1 MNLRRFSIGARL
13 GGGFALMFVLLV
25 ALGAA
30 VAIQAASLQNGLSQQ
45 LTQIAANVPAAQKSA
60 IATALTNSDAAR
72 GVLMQFAIIAGV
84 ALMLVCALAAWR
96 LSRSIT
102 RPLQAAVSIARRVA
116 TGDLSSKVVVEGRD
130 EVSDLLGAL
139 QAMNQS
145 LLKIVGEVRSGTQ
158 VISEASGRIATGN
171 SELSARTEAQASSLE
186 QTASSMEQ
194 LTATVSQNADHAV
207 RANQIVE
214 AASGFAVKGGQVV
227 SQVLDTMGSIN
238 DSSRKIVEII
248 SVIDGIAFQTNI
260 LALNASV
267 EAARAGEQGR
277 GFAVV
282 ASEVRNLAQRSAV
295 AAKEIKTLIDD
306 SVQQVQS
313 GNALAGQAGGTMKE
327 IVDSVQHVERIIS
340 EITQAGREQS
350 SGIGEI
356 NQAITQMDRMT
367 QQNAA
372 MVEQAASSAVK
383 MQELATSLAQ
393 SVSAFRLENHTED
406 AVAMVRRAVQ
416 HVKQQGKD
424 AALADF
430 SRPTS
435 EFKQRDLYINVIDLN
450 GNTLAHG
457 ENAKLIGRNLI
468 DLKDADGK
476 LFIKQFV
483 DTATGAGKGWIDYR
497 WPNPV
502 TAVLEE
508 KTTYIEEVNGLV
520 IGCGIYKG

>member
-1 MNLRRFSIGARL
+1 MNLRRFSIGVRL
-13 GGGFALMFVLLV
+13 SGGFALLFVLLA
-25 ALGAA
+25 ALGGVIAM
-30 VAIQAASLQNGLSQQ
+30 QAASLQNGLSQQ
-45 LTQIAANVPAAQKSA
+45 LMQIAATVPAAQQKA
-60 IATALTNSDAAR
+60 IATALADADGAR
-72 GVLMQFAIIAGV
+72 QVLLKFAALTGIA
-84 ALMLVCALAAWR
+84 LVLACGLIAWR

-102 RPLQAAVSIARRVA
+102 RPLQAAVSVARRVA

-130 EVSDLLGAL
+130 EVSDLLRAL

-145 LLKIVGEVRSGTQ
+145 LLDIVGEVRSSTQ
-158 VISEASGRIATGN
+158 VISEASGQIAAGN
-171 SELSARTEAQASSLE
+171 GELSARTEAQASSLE

-194 LTATVSQNADHAV
+194 LTSAVTQNADHTA
-207 RANQIVE
+207 RANQMVE
-214 AASGFAVKGGQVV
+214 AASSFAVKGGQVV
-227 SQVLDTMGSIN
+227 SQVLETMSSIN

-282 ASEVRNLAQRSAV
+282 AAEVRNLAQRSAV
-295 AAKEIKTLIDD
+295 AAKEIKSLIDD
-306 SVQQVQS
+306 SVQKVQS
-313 GNALAGQAGGTMKE
+313 GNALADQAGGTMRE
-327 IVDSVQHVERIIS
+327 IVESVQHVERIIA
-340 EITQAGREQS
+340 EITQAGKEQS
-350 SGIGEI
+350 GGITEV

-372 MVEQAASSAVK
+372 MVEQAASAAVR
-383 MQELATSLAQ
+383 MQQLATSLAQ
-393 SVSAFRLENHTED
+393 SVSAFRLENHTEE

-416 HVKQQGKD
+416 HVKQQGKE

-430 SRPTS
+430 SRPAP

-483 DTATGAGKGWIDYR
+483 DTARSAGKGWIDYR

-508 KTTYIEEVNGLV
+508 KTTYIEEVGGFV